1 LVRTLDELARMTG
14 VSRATVSRV
23 INGGSVSESTRRRV
37 LDVLE
42 QTNYRPNVAARTL
55 ASGGRSGV
63 VGVVMHIDPHL
74 LFSDPYF
81 SRLLQ
86 GMSDVLSDQ
95 ATGMMVWL
103 GHRSKEETLERIL
116 SMDLLEGV
124 IVTAHN
130 LDDPLVDGLL
140 KSHLPTV
147 LIGHRRAD
155 RSASYVD
162 VDNIEAADIITGH
175 LIRLGRRRI
184 GHVTGMRGTVA
195 GEDRITGYRR
205 AMARADLPTDGLI
218 VEGDFNRSSGMIA
231 AAELLDRG
239 VDAIFCAN
247 DASAAGALE
256 TIRARGLR
264 VPEDVALAGFD
275 DLEFAAHLDPPLTTI
290 RQGIQQQGAEAA
302 QALFQLLQD
311 PGGGPRR
318 VLLPTE
324 LVIRQSTAGGVQH
337 P

>member
-1 LVRTLDELARMTG
+1 M
-14 VSRATVSRV
+14 
-23 INGGSVSESTRRRV
+23 
-37 LDVLE
+37 
-42 QTNYRPNVAARTL
+42 AARTL

-86 GMSDVLSDQ
+86 GMSDVLSEQ

-116 SMDLLEGV
+116 SMGLLEGV

-140 KSHLPTV
+140 ASHLPTV

-162 VDNIEAADIITGH
+162 VDNIEAADNDHQPPGPARPPADRPRDRH
-175 LIRLGRRRI
+175 ARDGRRR
-184 GHVTGMRGTVA
+184 GSDHRLPA
-195 GEDRITGYRR
+195 GDGPGR
-205 AMARADLPTDGLI
+205 ACRATGLI

-275 DLEFAAHLDPPLTTI
+275 DLEFAAQLDPPLTTI
-290 RQGIQQQGAEAA
+290 RQGVQQQGAEAA

-311 PGGGPRR
+311 PDGGPRR

-324 LVIRQSTAGGVQH
+324 LVIRQSTDGRCGAWMNVVGSTA
-337 P
+337 PAA

>member
-1 LVRTLDELARMTG
+1 
-14 VSRATVSRV
+14 
-23 INGGSVSESTRRRV
+23 
-37 LDVLE
+37 
-42 QTNYRPNVAARTL
+42 
-55 ASGGRSGV
+55 
-63 VGVVMHIDPHL
+63 
-74 LFSDPYF
+74 
-81 SRLLQ
+81 
-86 GMSDVLSDQ
+86 
-95 ATGMMVWL
+95 
-103 GHRSKEETLERIL
+103 
-116 SMDLLEGV
+116 MDLLEGV

-218 VEGDFNRSSGMIA
+218 VEGDFNRSSGMLA

-275 DLEFAAHLDPPLTTI
+275 DLEFAARLDPPLTTI